1 MEPTTLRYWS
11 RALVRELGVMDKWVS
26 ETQLSPLQAHS
37 LIELSDKP
45 MTGLALSS
53 VLKIDKSSVSRI
65 LQGLNQRGLI
75 DTQSNPDDGR
85 SMLNKITT
93 EGREVLADLEQ
104 KANLYNAKIL
114 QQLAD
119 DEYQQ
124 LVQSMKKYASAIRSV
139 ARQNGR
145 TITIRPLEE
154 RDNTAIAE
162 IILAVFGEYGLLD
175 REGFSFSDPA
185 LYRLSEIYCQKG
197 SGYWVVELDG
207 VVSGGVGIAPMNDGY
222 CELQKLYFL
231 PTVRGMGIA
240 RRMIISALEFAREE
254 GYHSCYLE
262 STAVLKES
270 LKLYQSLGFE
280 YITDRIGDSGHHAC
294 EVLMLKSLKP

>member
-85 SMLNKITT
+85 SILNKITT

-104 KANLYNAKIL
+104 KANL
-114 QQLAD
+114 
-119 DEYQQ
+119 
-124 LVQSMKKYASAIRSV
+124 
-139 ARQNGR
+139 
-145 TITIRPLEE
+145 
-154 RDNTAIAE
+154 
-162 IILAVFGEYGLLD
+162 
-175 REGFSFSDPA
+175 
-185 LYRLSEIYCQKG
+185 
-197 SGYWVVELDG
+197 
-207 VVSGGVGIAPMNDGY
+207 
-222 CELQKLYFL
+222 
-231 PTVRGMGIA
+231 
-240 RRMIISALEFAREE
+240 
-254 GYHSCYLE
+254 
-262 STAVLKES
+262 
-270 LKLYQSLGFE
+270 
-280 YITDRIGDSGHHAC
+280 
-294 EVLMLKSLKP
+294 